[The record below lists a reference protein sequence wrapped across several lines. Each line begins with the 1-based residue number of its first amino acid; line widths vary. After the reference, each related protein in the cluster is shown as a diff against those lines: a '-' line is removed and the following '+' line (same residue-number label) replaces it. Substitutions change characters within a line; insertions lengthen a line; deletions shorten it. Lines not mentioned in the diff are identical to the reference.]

1 MSWTEIL
8 KARKKEVIAAEREW
22 VQNTIT
28 DIDRHSP
35 IKVQLSY
42 HPNGKKGNV
51 YIINDRDDNIPLFHE
66 VKEYFESMG
75 RVEEIGNRTF
85 MVTKRVF

>member
-8 KARKKEVIAAEREW
+8 KATKKEVRDAEREW

-28 DIDRHSP
+28 DIDRHTP
-35 IKVQLSY
+35 IRVQLSY

-51 YIINDRDDNIPLFHE
+51 YIINDRDENIPLFYE

-75 RVEEIGNRTF
+75 RVEEIGNRAF

>member
-8 KARKKEVIAAEREW
+8 KATKKEIRDAERKW

-28 DIDRHSP
+28 DIDRHTP

-42 HPNGKKGNV
+42 QPNGRKGNV
-51 YIINDRDDNIPLFHE
+51 YIINDRDGNIPLFHE
-66 VKEYFESMG
+66 IKDYFKSMG
-75 RVEEIGNRTF
+75 RVEEIGERTF
-85 MVTKRVF
+85 MVTERVF